1 MGKGLQR
8 AVKAAKATRRG
19 TVSRPTRNAG
29 RAFSETLN
37 ARKDSVAAVVGWARV
52 KAKSLGLEGS
62 KKTAFY
68 EEIIDELRVEST
80 EIG

>member
-19 TVSRPTRNAG
+19 TVSRPKRTGWREFADVLD
-29 RAFSETLN
+29 T
-37 ARKDSVAAVVGWARV
+37 RKDSVAAVVGWARV
-52 KAKSLGLEGS
+52 KAKSLGLEGA

-68 EEIIDELRVEST
+68 EEVIEALQAEQS
-80 EIG
+80 EIA